1 MAETLSPILG
11 ASISGQSPVQQNHWA
26 SSVADLVGGFAA
38 SLGKSKAPG
47 AGNKDQLEA
56 SAWDFFGS
64 EMQKAATIAQVEGDL
79 PRAQRIRDGAVAKVT
94 PFIDISSGRGKAL
107 IQSVTGEDPDR
118 FMRGTEGTIK
128 DSLVEDE
135 SFAGFY
141 LQTDPNL
148 PPNEREALAAA
159 DVARVKANQAAIVAA
174 RTHWTAEGSAAMI
187 DTIRL
192 GRERGLR
199 IYANNQQPGSN
210 AVEDIRL
217 ARSAWEQTKA
227 QMFRPQNITNEEW
240 APVQEEI
247 DKTDAFFTRTEEL
260 LGLPALKN
268 ASSTRSAEIIKS
280 IGSAIENNASNLSE
294 WGIAAVALSGDVN
307 AFVQAFPS
315 LTSQAEFI
323 KRLNNL
329 DLVEIG
335 LKEEPDRV
343 MEEIESGMSG
353 ATPKEKYDLAT
364 GFAKMSN
371 GSDLSTAIKSS
382 PKALN
387 TWTQGTLHGIAALKS
402 LGSDESGSWIT
413 SNDYST
419 VFGPAFFNNLQAVT
433 EVDPAIG
440 AEIKVQALE
449 ALNRQGTQLEA
460 MLTGMEQSGPF
471 IWDRTEGTFR
481 LNPNPVGNLSKTGGQ
496 GLWGT
501 LTDDRLAPGSV
512 FYGGEGVLQKAV
524 DELYGGDVN
533 ALIKDKGARI
543 RRAGLA
549 SEQTGI
555 SGLVTRVG
563 SEATN
568 YRVLSQQLDSYFR
581 QAGPANAG
589 LYADAYK
596 KNIEVRDKL
605 YATSAQQAGLTY
617 TPPTEEVQGSLPG
630 TTQSDNVINASGS
643 MTQRLM
649 DKYEGGGDYDTLFGH
664 SQNGGPFNGVRITN
678 MTLSQVLDFANPR
691 GQYGQ
696 WVKGQVGR
704 VATPMGRFQ
713 FVGST
718 LRQVAKEMGLDLDN
732 TVFTPEVQNAMFTHY
747 ATKVIGNKTGAAA
760 RSAMRG
766 AWEGFKNASDAELDT
781 MIEEIKTGKANFGPA
796 STSGYRYGGG
806 MGLSSSQNIDD
817 LLPNARGMALETQER
832 LGGSVSLGT
841 EDVDVGSSPEAREV
855 QMDEV
860 NVRGGSEGETSASE
874 SVAQS
879 EDAAIS
885 AESRRI
891 LRNLGLDDS
900 TPVFNSMAEFE
911 ENLDDLPEGSVVVV
925 NGRKITV

>member
-38 SLGKSKAPG
+38 SLKKNQPTAG
-47 AGNKDQLEA
+47 AQRNQMEDQAWQFFSNELE
-56 SAWDFFGS
+56 
-64 EMQKAATIAQVEGDL
+64 KAASVAQVDGDL
-79 PRAQRIRDGAVAKVT
+79 ARAQRIRDGAVAKVT
-94 PFIDISSGRGKAL
+94 PFIDVSSGRGKAL
-107 IQSVTGEDPDR
+107 IQSVTGEDPER

-135 SFAGFY
+135 NFAGFY

-148 PPNEREALAAA
+148 PPQEREALAAA
-159 DVARVKANQAAIVAA
+159 DVARVKANQAAIAA
-174 RTHWTAEGSAAMI
+174 AKTHWSAEGSAAMI
-187 DTIRL
+187 DTIKF
-192 GRERGLR
+192 GRERALR
-199 IYANNQQPGSN
+199 VYANNVQPGAN
-210 AVEDIRL
+210 AVEDIRQ
-217 ARSAWEQTKA
+217 ARIGWEQVKA
-227 QMFRPQNITNEEW
+227 TMVRPQNISNEEW
-240 APVQEEI
+240 APIQAEI
-247 DKTDAFFTRTEEL
+247 ERTDAMLTQSEEL

-268 ASSTRSAEIIKS
+268 ANSVRSAELVKG
-280 IGSAIENNASNLSE
+280 IGQLAEKNATSVGEMAIASVIYSGDMSAIANAL
-294 WGIAAVALSGDVN
+294 
-307 AFVQAFPS
+307 PS
-315 LTSQAEFI
+315 LAKNADFLLS
-323 KRLNNL
+323 LNEK
-329 DLVEIG
+329 DLVSVG
-335 LKEEPDRV
+335 LKNDPDKT
-343 MEEIESGMSG
+343 MENIEAGMAGASPQAKYEI
-353 ATPKEKYDLAT
+353 ATSMAGLV
-364 GFAKMSN
+364 N
-371 GSDLSTAIKSS
+371 GSDISGQIKAS
-382 PKALN
+382 PGAFD
-387 TWTQGTLHGIAALKS
+387 TWAKGTLQGIAALKS
-402 LGSDESGSWIT
+402 LGSDASGSWIT
-413 SNDYST
+413 SNDYNT

-481 LNPNPVGNLSKTGGQ
+481 LNPNPVGNQLGAWRSPTVAS
-496 GLWGT
+496 
-501 LTDDRLAPGSV
+501 LAL
-512 FYGGEGVLQKAV
+512 GGEGVLQQAV

-543 RRAGLA
+543 RRAGFGSDQETLVGQA
-549 SEQTGI
+549 GAFF
-555 SGLVTRVG
+555 SGRG
-563 SEATN
+563 TN
-568 YRVLSQQLDSYFR
+568 YRVLSQELDNYFR
-581 QAGPANAG
+581 QAAPANAG
-589 LYADAYK
+589 KYADAYK

-605 YATSAQQAGLTY
+605 YGTVGEQVGQPY
-617 TPPTEEVQGSLPG
+617 TPPTEEVQGAVAG
-630 TTQSDNVINASGS
+630 TTQSNNVINASGS

-664 SQNGGPFNGVRITN
+664 SQNGGPFNGVKITN

-696 WVKGQVGR
+696 WVKGKVGR

-718 LRQVAKEMGLDLDN
+718 LRQVATEMGLDLDN
-732 TVFTPEVQNAMFTHY
+732 TVFTPDVQNAMFTHY
-747 ATKVIGNKTGAAA
+747 ATKVIGNKTGASA
-760 RSAMRG
+760 RSALRG
-766 AWEGFKNASDAELDT
+766 AWEGMKSASDAEVDA

-796 STSGYRYGGG
+796 STSGSRFGGG
-806 MGLSSSQNIDD
+806 TGISGQNIDD

-832 LGGSVSLGT
+832 LGGRASLGS
-841 EDVDVGSSPEAREV
+841 EGVDVGSSPEAREV
-855 QMDEV
+855 QLDEV
-860 NVRGGSEGETSASE
+860 SVRGGASGGETSASE
-874 SVAQS
+874 SVARS
-879 EDAAIS
+879 EDAALS